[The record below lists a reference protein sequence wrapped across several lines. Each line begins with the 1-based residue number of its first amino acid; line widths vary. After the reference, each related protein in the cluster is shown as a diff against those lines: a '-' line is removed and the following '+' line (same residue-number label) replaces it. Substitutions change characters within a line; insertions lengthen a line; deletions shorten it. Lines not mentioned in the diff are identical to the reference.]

1 MIRADSSFQDIT
13 PALAVV
19 ILIGCVLAALA
30 QGIKAVRGEAST
42 GGATGG
48 ALAIMLFGGL
58 VATGLSVL
66 PRILNKE
73 TGNENSE
80 AKPDPSPTP
89 PPLPETTTPADT
101 GTPLKALLWIG
112 VAIAA
117 IALIAAIIWS
127 ISQLRQRQLRQRQQR
142 QRKHLEA
149 QKAQRKALEEAQAK
163 IAERWKTV
171 TDRHEAMRRNVL
183 KAETDWDMLFDLPA
197 LTDIKIKA
205 TSKLYRAMRDAENAI
220 PDMPATFTLST
231 DLNTLAYP
239 KAVRAFEDSWEAAYA
254 NAQRISTTKI
264 PAKELKTIQ
273 RIRALLTLAEGIG
286 ATDHERHTA
295 YTQIRKMLGDLKTI
309 KVPERAL
316 LHIEEKQRLALAV

>member
-1 MIRADSSFQDIT
+1 MIRGDSSFQDIT

-48 ALAIMLFGGL
+48 ALAILLIGGL

-89 PPLPETTTPADT
+89 TPLPETTTPADT
-101 GTPLKALLWIG
+101 GTSLMVLLWIG

-117 IALIAAIIWS
+117 IALIATIIWS
-127 ISQLRQRQLRQRQQR
+127 ISKLRQRQQH
-142 QRKHLEA
+142 QRKQLEA
-149 QKAQRKALEEAQAK
+149 QEAQSKALEEAQAK

-205 TSKLYRAMRDAENAI
+205 TSKLYQAMRDAENAI

-239 KAVRAFEDSWEAAYA
+239 KAVRAFEDAWEAAYA
-254 NAQRISTTKI
+254 NAQRISTIKI

-273 RIRALLTLAEGIG
+273 RIRALLTIAEGAG

>member
-1 MIRADSSFQDIT
+1 M
-13 PALAVV
+13 
-19 ILIGCVLAALA
+19 
-30 QGIKAVRGEAST
+30 
-42 GGATGG
+42 
-48 ALAIMLFGGL
+48 
-58 VATGLSVL
+58 
-66 PRILNKE
+66 NKE

-89 PPLPETTTPADT
+89 TPLPETTAPADT
-101 GTPLKALLWIG
+101 GTPLMVLLWIG

-127 ISQLRQRQLRQRQQR
+127 ISKLRQRQQR
-142 QRKHLEA
+142 QRKQLEA
-149 QKAQRKALEEAQAK
+149 QEAQRKALEEEQAK

-197 LTDIKIKA
+197 LTDIKIRA

-239 KAVRAFEDSWEAAYA
+239 KAVHAFEDAWETAYA

-273 RIRALLTLAEGIG
+273 RIRALLTIAEGVG

-309 KVPERAL
+309 KVPKRAL